1 MMPVGSDFSFNYSKM
16 LAMND
21 RFFPDSEG
29 ELKHTHRSPPLEFQV
44 EIRQRTTE
52 QGSPSSIHLGNVV
65 EDRRLDELPV
75 PDRTGGLVQMNQ
87 AASDERGTEKNFSPH
102 LICYALILGRQ
113 WVQLQ
118 IRGGFFNVR
127 QSSIL
132 SQ

>member
-1 MMPVGSDFSFNYSKM
+1 
-16 LAMND
+16 MND

-29 ELKHTHRSPPLEFQV
+29 ELKHTDRSPPLEFQV

-87 AASDERGTEKNFSPH
+87 AASDERGTERISV
-102 LICYALILGRQ
+102 LTSYLTL
-113 WVQLQ
+113 
-118 IRGGFFNVR
+118 
-127 QSSIL
+127 
-132 SQ
+132 